1 MCWISTPDRERSC
14 PARHLHSRL
23 SLAACECWTK
33 RNGNARWGAI
43 MRINLEK
50 EASRAVVVVALS
62 AVALVASVAM
72 LLAF

>member
-1 MCWISTPDRERSC
+1 
-14 PARHLHSRL
+14 
-23 SLAACECWTK
+23 
-33 RNGNARWGAI
+33 